1 MKFMNLTVGETL
13 FTVTVVLFLSNEIKN
28 ICLMRKSDEGSSTYL
43 SSQVNESREAFTKK
57 FHSYHERR

>member
-28 ICLMRKSDEGSSTYL
+28 ICLMRKSDEGRTYL

-57 FHSYHERR
+57 FLSYHERR